1 MRSPRPHVLR
11 NERGA
16 TLIELMIAL
25 VMLTIGILAVGQLFP
40 AGSRSQLQARLT
52 SSANYY
58 AQEKLEQ
65 LAAQSWTDA
74 SLAAGRHPASGFE
87 SLGDAGQWQRFYQVD
102 AMAAPLGNLK
112 KVTVTVQW
120 TYLGSRSVTSTT
132 YVRR

>member
-1 MRSPRPHVLR
+1 MHSLDPPASRD
-11 NERGA
+11 ERGA

-25 VMLTIGILAVGQLFP
+25 VILTVGILAVGQLFP
-40 AGSRSQLQARLT
+40 AGSRSQLQAHMT
-52 SSANYY
+52 TAGNYH

-65 LAAQSWTDA
+65 LAGSSWTDA
-74 SLAAGRHPASGFE
+74 SLTDGRHPASGFE
-87 SLGDAGQWQRFYQVD
+87 ALGSSGQWQRFYEVST
-102 AMAAPLGNLK
+102 MASPLKNLK

>member
-1 MRSPRPHVLR
+1 MHSLDSPASRD
-11 NERGA
+11 ERGA

-25 VMLTIGILAVGQLFP
+25 VILTVGILAVGQLFP
-40 AGSRSQLQARLT
+40 AGSRSQLQAHMT
-52 SSANYY
+52 TAGNYH

-65 LAAQSWTDA
+65 LAGSSWTDA
-74 SLAAGRHPASGFE
+74 SLTDGRHPASGFE
-87 SLGDAGQWQRFYQVD
+87 ALGSSGQWQRFYEVST
-102 AMAAPLGNLK
+102 MASPLKNLK

>member
-1 MRSPRPHVLR
+1 MRNLGPLVIRDD
-11 NERGA
+11 RGA

-25 VMLTIGILAVGQLFP
+25 VMLTVGILAVGQLFP
-40 AGSRSQLQARLT
+40 AGSRSQLQAHMT
-52 SSANYY
+52 TAGNYH

-65 LAAQSWTDA
+65 LAGSSWTDA
-74 SLAAGRHPASGFE
+74 SLTDGRHPASGFE
-87 SLGDAGQWQRFYQVD
+87 ALGSSGQWQRFYQVE

-120 TYLGSRSVTSTT
+120 VFQGNRSVTSTT

>member
-1 MRSPRPHVLR
+1 MRNSRPSALR
-11 NERGA
+11 NDRGA

-25 VMLTIGILAVGQLFP
+25 VMLTVGILAVGQLFP
-40 AGSRSQLQARLT
+40 AGSRSQLQARMTT
-52 SSANYY
+52 SGNYY

-65 LAAQSWTDA
+65 LAGSAWTDA
-74 SLAAGRHPASGFE
+74 SLTDGRHPASGSE
-87 SLGDAGQWQRFYQVD
+87 VLGSSGQWHRFYQVD

-120 TYLGSRSVTSTT
+120 VFHGNRSVTSTT